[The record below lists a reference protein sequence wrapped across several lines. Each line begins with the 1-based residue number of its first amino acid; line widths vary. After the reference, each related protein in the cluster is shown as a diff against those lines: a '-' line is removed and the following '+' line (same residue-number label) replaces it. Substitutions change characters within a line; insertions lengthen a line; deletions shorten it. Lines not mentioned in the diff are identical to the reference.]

1 MTLLD
6 PLQKEDAAAKGRQE
20 AAAVPPP
27 AAEQRQKSQFLP
39 RLLRSK
45 AALVCLLI
53 LGLVVIAAIAAPWVA
68 PNDPAAIKLIQ
79 RLKPPGY
86 TNSAGATFWLGTDAL
101 GRDVL
106 SRLIF
111 GARVSLIVGLSA
123 VLVSGTVGLLVGLLS
138 GYFGGLVDDV
148 FMRICDIQLS
158 FPTILLALT
167 IMAVLGS
174 GLDKLILV
182 LGLTGWVQYGRIVR
196 SQVLSIKNEEFVLA
210 ARATGERQW
219 RILFQHILPNI
230 WSPVIVIASFT
241 VASNIVAEASLSFLG
256 VGVPPSVPSWGTML
270 ADGRQYIGVADW
282 LTIPAG
288 LAISLTV
295 LSINIL
301 GDWLR
306 DYLDPRLKN
315 IV

>member
-1 MTLLD
+1 MHS
-6 PLQKEDAAAKGRQE
+6 EFAAATSVR
-20 AAAVPPP
+20 A
-27 AAEQRQKSQFLP
+27 KSQFFV

-45 AALVCLLI
+45 AALASAIVFL
-53 LGLVVIAAIAAPWVA
+53 LVVLAAVTAAWIA
-68 PNDPAAIKLIQ
+68 PNDPFGIRLVQ

-86 TNSAGATFWLGTDAL
+86 VNASGVTFWLGTDTL

-106 SRLIF
+106 SRVIY

-123 VLVSGTVGLLVGLLS
+123 VLISGTIGLLLGLAS
-138 GYFGGLVDDV
+138 GFFGGLIDDV
-148 FMRICDIQLS
+148 IMRIADIQLS
-158 FPTILLALT
+158 FPTILLALA

-196 SQVLSIKNEEFVLA
+196 GQVLSIKEEEFVLA
-210 ARATGERQW
+210 ARATGEKRW

-230 WSPVIVIASFT
+230 WSPIIVIASFS

-256 VGVPPSVPSWGTML
+256 VGVPPSIPSWGTML
-270 ADGRQYIGVADW
+270 ADGRQYIGVAEW
-282 LTIPAG
+282 LTIPPG
-288 LAISLTV
+288 VAISLTV

-315 IV
+315 IL

>member
-1 MTLLD
+1 MSEA
-6 PLQKEDAAAKGRQE
+6 PSIPVPDAGAS
-20 AAAVPPP
+20 
-27 AAEQRQKSQFLP
+27 KSQFLP
-39 RLLRSK
+39 RLRRSK
-45 AALVCLLI
+45 AAMVSVFVLLLVI
-53 LGLVVIAAIAAPWVA
+53 VAAVAAPWVA
-68 PNDPAAIKLIQ
+68 PNDPFAIRLIQ
-79 RLKPPGY
+79 RIKPPGY
-86 TNSAGATFWLGTDAL
+86 VNGAGVTYWLGTDAL

-106 SRLIF
+106 SRIIY
-111 GARVSLIVGLSA
+111 GARVSLVVGVSA
-123 VLVSGTVGLLVGLLS
+123 VAISGTVGLLLGLVS
-138 GYFGGLVDDV
+138 GYFGGLADDIV
-148 FMRICDIQLS
+148 MRVADIQLS

-196 SQVLSIKNEEFVLA
+196 GQVLSIKEDEFVLA
-210 ARATGERQW
+210 ARATGEKPWQ
-219 RILFQHILPNI
+219 ILFQHILPNI

-270 ADGRQYIGVADW
+270 ADGRQYIGVAEW

-315 IV
+315 IL

>member
-1 MTLLD
+1 VD
-6 PLQKEDAAAKGRQE
+6 NEFSAATSVRA
-20 AAAVPPP
+20 
-27 AAEQRQKSQFLP
+27 KSQFFV

-45 AALVCLLI
+45 AALASAIVFL
-53 LGLVVIAAIAAPWVA
+53 LVVLAAVTAAWIA
-68 PNDPAAIKLIQ
+68 PNDPYGIRLVQ

-86 TNSAGATFWLGTDAL
+86 VNASGVTFWLGTDTL

-106 SRLIF
+106 SRVIY

-123 VLVSGTVGLLVGLLS
+123 VLISGTIGLLLGLAS
-138 GYFGGLVDDV
+138 GFFGGLIDDV
-148 FMRICDIQLS
+148 IMRIADIQLS
-158 FPTILLALT
+158 FPTILLALA

-196 SQVLSIKNEEFVLA
+196 GQVLSIKEEEFVLA
-210 ARATGERQW
+210 ARATGEKRW

-230 WSPVIVIASFT
+230 WSPIIVIASFS

-256 VGVPPSVPSWGTML
+256 VGVPPSIPSWGTML
-270 ADGRQYIGVADW
+270 ADGRQYIGVAEW
-282 LTIPAG
+282 LTIPPG
-288 LAISLTV
+288 VAISLTV

-315 IV
+315 IL

>member
-1 MTLLD
+1 MSEDFQAIAKAGALVETAGVAQAGA
-6 PLQKEDAAAKGRQE
+6 LQGR
-20 AAAVPPP
+20 
-27 AAEQRQKSQFLP
+27 KSQIVP

-45 AALVCLLI
+45 AAMVSLLVFLI
-53 LGLVVIAAIAAPWVA
+53 VAAAATAAPWLA
-68 PNDPAAIKLIQ
+68 PNDPFAIRLIQ

-86 TNSAGATFWLGTDAL
+86 TNSSHVTFWLGTDAL

-111 GARVSLIVGLSA
+111 GARVSLVVGLSA
-123 VLVSGTVGLLVGLLS
+123 LAISGAIGLLVGLVA
-138 GYFGGLVDDV
+138 GYFGGLLDDLA
-148 FMRICDIQLS
+148 MRIADIQLS

-167 IMAVLGS
+167 IMAVLG
-174 GLDKLILV
+174 GGMDKLILV

-196 SQVLSIKNEEFVLA
+196 GQVLSLKQDEFVLA
-210 ARATGERQW
+210 ARATGEAQW
-219 RILFQHILPNI
+219 RILFQHILPNL
-230 WSPVIVIASFT
+230 WSPIIVMASFT

-270 ADGRQYIGVADW
+270 ADGRQYVGVADW
-282 LTIPAG
+282 LTLPAG
-288 LAISLTV
+288 VAISVTV

-306 DYLDPRLKN
+306 DLLDPRLKN
-315 IV
+315 IL

>member
-1 MTLLD
+1 MSEPSQAITEAGALV
-6 PLQKEDAAAKGRQE
+6 ETTGAA
-20 AAAVPPP
+20 P
-27 AAEQRQKSQFLP
+27 AGALRARKSQIIP

-45 AALVCLLI
+45 AAMVSLLVFAT
-53 LGLVVIAAIAAPWVA
+53 VAAAAAAAPWLA
-68 PNDPAAIKLIQ
+68 PNDPYAIRLIQ
-79 RLKPPGY
+79 RLKPPGHA
-86 TNSAGATFWLGTDAL
+86 NSAHVTFWLGTDAL

-111 GARVSLIVGLSA
+111 GARVSLVVGLSA
-123 VLVSGTVGLLVGLLS
+123 LAISGAIGLLVGLVA
-138 GYFGGLVDDV
+138 GYFGGLIDDV
-148 FMRICDIQLS
+148 VMRIADIQLS

-167 IMAVLGS
+167 IMAVLGG

-196 SQVLSIKNEEFVLA
+196 GQVLSLKQDEFVLA
-210 ARATGERQW
+210 ARATGEAQW
-219 RILFQHILPNI
+219 RILFQHILPNL
-230 WSPVIVIASFT
+230 WSPIIVMASFT

-270 ADGRQYIGVADW
+270 ADGRQYVGVADW
-282 LTIPAG
+282 LTLPAG
-288 LAISLTV
+288 VAISVTV

-306 DYLDPRLKN
+306 DFLDPRLKN
-315 IV
+315 IL

>member
-6 PLQKEDAAAKGRQE
+6 LPPQGDAGDVPGAPAMPEPATAGR
-20 AAAVPPP
+20 
-27 AAEQRQKSQFLP
+27 P
-39 RLLRSK
+39 RRNRMLVRLFRSK
-45 AALVCLLI
+45 AAVVS
-53 LGLVVIAAIAAPWVA
+53 VVILLLVLLAAVAAPWLA
-68 PNDPAAIKLIQ
+68 PNDPFAIKLIQ

-86 TNSAGATFWLGTDAL
+86 TNSAGITFWLGTDSL
-101 GRDVL
+101 GRDVF
-106 SRLIF
+106 SRLIY
-111 GARVSLIVGLSA
+111 GARVSLVVGLAA
-123 VLVSGTVGLLVGLLS
+123 VAISGTIGLLVGLLS
-138 GYFGGLVDDV
+138 GYFGGWVDDL
-148 FMRICDIQLS
+148 FMRLCDIQLS

-196 SQVLSIKNEEFVLA
+196 SQVLAIKTDEFVLA
-210 ARATGERQW
+210 AHATGERQW
-219 RILFQHILPNI
+219 RILFQHILPNV

-241 VASNIVAEASLSFLG
+241 VASNIVSEASLSFLG

-270 ADGRQYIGVADW
+270 ADGREYVGVADW
-282 LTIPAG
+282 LTLPAG
-288 LAISLTV
+288 AAISLTV

-315 IV
+315 IG

>member
-1 MTLLD
+1 MTLID
-6 PLQKEDAAAKGRQE
+6 RPTEIDAGATPGAPAMPEQVAVGR
-20 AAAVPPP
+20 
-27 AAEQRQKSQFLP
+27 P
-39 RLLRSK
+39 RRNQMLARLFRSK
-45 AALVCLLI
+45 AAVVSVAILLLVL
-53 LGLVVIAAIAAPWVA
+53 IAAVAAPWLA
-68 PNDPAAIKLIQ
+68 PNDPFAIKLIQ

-86 TNSAGATFWLGTDAL
+86 TNSAGITFWLGTDSL
-101 GRDVL
+101 GRDVF
-106 SRLIF
+106 SRLVY
-111 GARVSLIVGLSA
+111 GARVSLVVGLAA
-123 VLVSGTVGLLVGLLS
+123 VLISGTIGLLVGLLS
-138 GYFGGLVDDV
+138 GYFGGWVDDL
-148 FMRICDIQLS
+148 FMRLCDIQLS

-196 SQVLSIKNEEFVLA
+196 SQVLTIKTDEFVLA
-210 ARATGERQW
+210 AHATGERQW
-219 RILFQHILPNI
+219 RILFQHILPNV

-270 ADGRQYIGVADW
+270 ADGRQYVGVADW
-282 LTIPAG
+282 LTLPAG
-288 LAISLTV
+288 AAISLTV

-315 IV
+315 IA

>member
-1 MTLLD
+1 MSARAATGLFWTRLARSRPALAGLVFLLIVA
-6 PLQKEDAAAKGRQE
+6 LAAA
-20 AAAVPPP
+20 
-27 AAEQRQKSQFLP
+27 
-39 RLLRSK
+39 
-45 AALVCLLI
+45 
-53 LGLVVIAAIAAPWVA
+53 AAPWIA
-68 PNDPAAIKLIQ
+68 PNDPFAIKIIQ
-79 RLKPPGY
+79 RLKPPGFV
-86 TNSAGATFWLGTDAL
+86 NGAGAPYWLGTDAL
-101 GRDVL
+101 GRDVF
-106 SRLIF
+106 SRVIY

-123 VLVSGTVGLLVGLLS
+123 VAVSGVIGLLLGLIA
-138 GYFGGLVDDV
+138 GYFGGLVDDII
-148 FMRICDIQLS
+148 MRIADIQLS

-196 SQVLSIKNEEFVLA
+196 GQVLSISQDEFVLA
-210 ARATGERQW
+210 ARATGEPAW
-219 RILFQHILPNI
+219 RIIFQHILPNL
-230 WSPVIVIASFT
+230 WSPLIVVASFT

-270 ADGRQYIGVADW
+270 ADGRQYIGVAEW

-288 LAISLTV
+288 LAISMTV

-315 IV
+315 IL

>member
-1 MTLLD
+1 MKLL
-6 PLQKEDAAAKGRQE
+6 AR
-20 AAAVPPP
+20 PPQSDEGVVLDGP
-27 AAEQRQKSQFLP
+27 AAPQLVVDRARRSQILP
-39 RLLRSK
+39 RLFRSK
-45 AALVCLLI
+45 TATIGVIVLLLVLVAA
-53 LGLVVIAAIAAPWVA
+53 AAAPWVA
-68 PNDPAAIKLIQ
+68 PNDPFAIKLIQ
-79 RLKPPGY
+79 RLKPPAY
-86 TNSAGATFWLGTDAL
+86 TNTAGITYWLGTDSL
-101 GRDVL
+101 GRDVF
-106 SRLIF
+106 SRLIY
-111 GARVSLIVGLSA
+111 GARVSLVVGLSA
-123 VLVSGTVGLLVGLLS
+123 VVISGTVGLLVGLLS
-138 GYFGGLVDDV
+138 GYFGGWVDDV

-196 SQVLSIKNEEFVLA
+196 SQVLSIKNDEFVLA

-219 RILFQHILPNI
+219 RIIFQHILPNV

-256 VGVPPSVPSWGTML
+256 IGVPPSVPSWGTML

-288 LAISLTV
+288 VAISLTV

>member
-1 MTLLD
+1 MT
-6 PLQKEDAAAKGRQE
+6 GRP
-20 AAAVPPP
+20 AVPSPGP
-27 AAEQRQKSQFLP
+27 DAVKSRLLP
-39 RLLRSK
+39 RLLGSG
-45 AALVCLLI
+45 AALAGMTILL
-53 LGLVVIAAIAAPWVA
+53 LVVIAAVAAPWIA
-68 PNDPAAIKLIQ
+68 PNDPFAIRLIQ
-79 RLKPPGY
+79 RLKSPGY
-86 TNSAGATFWLGTDAL
+86 SDGAGAIYWLGTDAL

-106 SRLIF
+106 SRVIF
-111 GARVSLIVGLSA
+111 GARVSLIVGVSA
-123 VLVSGTVGLLVGLLS
+123 VALAGTVGLLLGLVS
-138 GYFGGLVDDV
+138 GYFGGLVDDII
-148 FMRICDIQLS
+148 MRIADIQLS

-196 SQVLSIKNEEFVLA
+196 SQVLSIKEDEFVLA
-210 ARATGERQW
+210 ARATGEKPWQ
-219 RILFQHILPNI
+219 ILFQHILPNV
-230 WSPVIVIASFT
+230 WSPVIVVASFT
-241 VASNIVAEASLSFLG
+241 MASNIVAEASLSFLG
-256 VGVPPSVPSWGTML
+256 VGVPPSIPSWGTML
-270 ADGRQYIGVADW
+270 ADGRQYVGVATW

-315 IV
+315 IL

>member
-1 MTLLD
+1 VIIFLLV
-6 PLQKEDAAAKGRQE
+6 LV
-20 AAAVPPP
+20 AAV
-27 AAEQRQKSQFLP
+27 
-39 RLLRSK
+39 
-45 AALVCLLI
+45 
-53 LGLVVIAAIAAPWVA
+53 AAPWVA
-68 PNDPAAIKLIQ
+68 PNDPNAIKLIQ

-86 TNSAGATFWLGTDAL
+86 VNGGGITYWLGTDSL

-106 SRLIF
+106 SRLVY
-111 GARVSLIVGLSA
+111 GARVSLTVGLSA
-123 VLVSGTVGLLVGLLS
+123 VVISGIVGLLVGLLS
-138 GYFGGLVDDV
+138 GYFGGRVDDV
-148 FMRICDIQLS
+148 FMRICDVQLS

-196 SQVLSIKNEEFVLA
+196 SQVLSIKNDEFVLA

-270 ADGRQYIGVADW
+270 ADGRQYVGVAEW

-295 LSINIL
+295 LSINIM

>member
-1 MTLLD
+1 LL
-6 PLQKEDAAAKGRQE
+6 
-20 AAAVPPP
+20 
-27 AAEQRQKSQFLP
+27 
-39 RLLRSK
+39 
-45 AALVCLLI
+45 
-53 LGLVVIAAIAAPWVA
+53 A
-68 PNDPAAIKLIQ
+68 PNDPFAIRIIQ

-86 TNSAGATFWLGTDAL
+86 VNGAGVTFWLGTDSL
-101 GRDVL
+101 GRDIL
-106 SRLIF
+106 SRVIY
-111 GARVSLIVGLSA
+111 GARVSLVVGLSA
-123 VLVSGTVGLLVGLLS
+123 VAISGTIGLLLGLIS
-138 GYFGGLVDDV
+138 GYFGGLIDDV
-148 FMRICDIQLS
+148 VMRVADIQLS
-158 FPTILLALT
+158 FPTILLALA

-182 LGLTGWVQYGRIVR
+182 LGVTGWVQYGRIVR
-196 SQVLSIKNEEFVLA
+196 GQVLSIKQDEFVLA
-210 ARATGERQW
+210 AKATGEKTW

-230 WSPVIVIASFT
+230 WSPIIVVASFT

-295 LSINIL
+295 LAINIL

-306 DYLDPRLKN
+306 DFLDPRLKN
-315 IV
+315 IL

>member
-6 PLQKEDAAAKGRQE
+6 PLEKENQAVMARHEGPAA
-20 AAAVPPP
+20 PPP
-27 AAEQRQKSQFLP
+27 TVEPPQRSQFLP
-39 RLLRSK
+39 RLVRSK
-45 AALVCLLI
+45 AAMICLFVLLLV
-53 LGLVVIAAIAAPWVA
+53 LVAAVAAPWVA
-68 PNDPAAIKLIQ
+68 PNDPSTIKLIQ

-86 TNSAGATFWLGTDAL
+86 TTSAGITHWLGTDSL

-106 SRLIF
+106 SRMIF
-111 GARVSLIVGLSA
+111 GARVSLAVGLSA
-123 VLVSGTVGLLVGLLS
+123 VVISGTVGLLVGLLS

-158 FPTILLALT
+158 FPTTLLALT
-167 IMAVLGS
+167 IMAVLGG

-196 SQVLSIKNEEFVLA
+196 SQVLSIKTEEFVLA

>member
-1 MTLLD
+1 MTLVDRPPESEPVARFDELVAARPTD
-6 PLQKEDAAAKGRQE
+6 ARPQKNQ
-20 AAAVPPP
+20 
-27 AAEQRQKSQFLP
+27 
-39 RLLRSK
+39 LLSRFFRSK
-45 AALVCLLI
+45 AAVISVFVLLLV
-53 LGLVVIAAIAAPWVA
+53 LVAAAAAPWVA
-68 PNDPAAIKLIQ
+68 PNDPFAIKLIQ

-86 TNSAGATFWLGTDAL
+86 TSSADITFWLGTDSL
-101 GRDVL
+101 GRDVF
-106 SRLIF
+106 SRIIY
-111 GARVSLIVGLSA
+111 GARVSLMVGLSA
-123 VLVSGTVGLLVGLLS
+123 VVISGTVGLLVGLLS
-138 GYFGGLVDDV
+138 GYFGGRVDDV

-167 IMAVLGS
+167 IMGVLGN

-196 SQVLSIKNEEFVLA
+196 SQVLSIKNDEFVLA

-219 RILFQHILPNI
+219 RILFQQILPNV

-288 LAISLTV
+288 VAISLTV

>member
-1 MTLLD
+1 MRAGDDEGQTAD
-6 PLQKEDAAAKGRQE
+6 RARAGQARRQL
-20 AAAVPPP
+20 V
-27 AAEQRQKSQFLP
+27 R

-45 AALVCLLI
+45 AAVACAIVLLLVS
-53 LGLVVIAAIAAPWVA
+53 VAAAAAPWIS
-68 PNDPAAIKLIQ
+68 PNDPFAIRLIQ
-79 RLKPPGY
+79 RLRPPGY
-86 TNSAGATFWLGTDAL
+86 VNAAGSTFWLGTDTL

-106 SRLIF
+106 SRLLY
-111 GARVSLIVGLSA
+111 GARVSLAVGISA
-123 VLVSGTVGLLVGLLS
+123 VLISGTIGLVLGHLS
-138 GYFGGLVDDV
+138 GYFGGIVDDV
-148 FMRICDIQLS
+148 IMRIADIQLS
-158 FPTILLALT
+158 FPTILLALA

-196 SQVLSIKNEEFVLA
+196 GQVLSLKEDEFVLA
-210 ARATGERQW
+210 ARATGERSW
-219 RILFQHILPNI
+219 RILVQHILPNV
-230 WSPVIVIASFT
+230 WSPVIVVASFS

-256 VGVPPSVPSWGTML
+256 VGVPPSIPSWGTML
-270 ADGRQYIGVADW
+270 ADGRPYIGTAEW

-288 LAISLTV
+288 IAISLTV

-315 IV
+315 IM

>member
-1 MTLLD
+1 MVAQPD
-6 PLQKEDAAAKGRQE
+6 VAGVQAGPR
-20 AAAVPPP
+20 P
-27 AAEQRQKSQFLP
+27 RRSQ
-39 RLLRSK
+39 LRARFFGSK
-45 AALVCLLI
+45 AAVVSALVLAV
-53 LGLVVIAAIAAPWVA
+53 VVIAAVAAPWVA
-68 PNDPAAIKLIQ
+68 PGDPFAIRLIQ

-86 TNSAGATFWLGTDAL
+86 VNSAGMTFWLGTDAL

-106 SRLIF
+106 SRLVY
-111 GARVSLIVGLSA
+111 GARVSLVVGLSA
-123 VLVSGTVGLLVGLLS
+123 LAISGVVGLLLGLVS

-148 FMRICDIQLS
+148 VMRIADIQLS
-158 FPTILLALT
+158 FPTILLALA

-196 SQVLSIKNEEFVLA
+196 GQVLSIKEDEFVLA

-219 RILFQHILPNI
+219 RILFQHILPNV
-230 WSPVIVIASFT
+230 WSPVIVVASFT
-241 VASNIVAEASLSFLG
+241 MASNIVAEASLSFLG
-256 VGVPPSVPSWGTML
+256 VGVSPSVPSWGTML
-270 ADGRQYIGVADW
+270 ADGRQYIGIAEW
-282 LTIPAG
+282 LTFPAG

-295 LSINIL
+295 LSINLL

-315 IV
+315 IL

>member
-1 MTLLD
+1 MNPNGHVSTPGAQPVD
-6 PLQKEDAAAKGRQE
+6 SEFAAAKSVK
-20 AAAVPPP
+20 A
-27 AAEQRQKSQFLP
+27 KSQFFV

-45 AALVCLLI
+45 AALASAIVFL
-53 LGLVVIAAIAAPWVA
+53 LVVLAAVTAAWIA
-68 PNDPAAIKLIQ
+68 PNDPYGIRLVQ

-86 TNSAGATFWLGTDAL
+86 VNASGVTFWLGTDTL

-106 SRLIF
+106 SRVIY

-123 VLVSGTVGLLVGLLS
+123 VLISGTIGLLLGLAS
-138 GYFGGLVDDV
+138 GFFGGLIDDV
-148 FMRICDIQLS
+148 IMRIADIQLS
-158 FPTILLALT
+158 FPTILLALA

-196 SQVLSIKNEEFVLA
+196 GQVLSIKEEEFVLA
-210 ARATGERQW
+210 ARATGEKRW

-230 WSPVIVIASFT
+230 WSPIIVIASFS

-256 VGVPPSVPSWGTML
+256 VGVPPSIPSWGTML
-270 ADGRQYIGVADW
+270 ADGRQYIGVAEW
-282 LTIPAG
+282 LTIPPG
-288 LAISLTV
+288 VAISLTV

-315 IV
+315 IL

>member
-1 MTLLD
+1 MTEID
-6 PLQKEDAAAKGRQE
+6 PLPDHAIAAA
-20 AAAVPPP
+20 PPP
-27 AAEQRQKSQFLP
+27 RPRGKAFFS

-45 AALVCLLI
+45 AATLSAVI
-53 LGLVVIAAIAAPWVA
+53 FLVVLIAALGAPWLS
-68 PNDPAAIKLIQ
+68 PTDPSAIKIIQ
-79 RLKPPGY
+79 RLKPPAY
-86 TNSAGATFWLGTDAL
+86 TNGAGTTFWLGTDAL

-106 SRLIF
+106 SRVIF
-111 GARVSLIVGLSA
+111 GARVSLTVGLSA
-123 VLVSGTVGLLVGLLS
+123 VAISGTIGLLVGLLS
-138 GYFGGLVDDV
+138 GYLGGLIDDI

-196 SQVLSIKNEEFVLA
+196 SQVLSLKNDEFVLA

-219 RILFQHILPNI
+219 RIIFQHILPNI
-230 WSPVIVIASFT
+230 WSPVIVVASFT

-282 LTIPAG
+282 LTVPAG

-315 IV
+315 LL

>member
-1 MTLLD
+1 MTEID
-6 PLQKEDAAAKGRQE
+6 PTSEIQPVVVVAASALRAKR
-20 AAAVPPP
+20 
-27 AAEQRQKSQFLP
+27 SSFWP

-45 AALVCLLI
+45 AATI
-53 LGLVVIAAIAAPWVA
+53 SAIIFLVVLIAALAAPWLSPA
-68 PNDPAAIKLIQ
+68 DPSAIKIIQ
-79 RLKPPGY
+79 RLKPPGF
-86 TNSAGATFWLGTDAL
+86 TNGAGTTFWLGTDAL

-106 SRLIF
+106 SRVIF
-111 GARVSLIVGLSA
+111 GARVSLVVGLSA
-123 VLVSGTVGLLVGLLS
+123 VVISGTIGVLVGLLS
-138 GYFGGLVDDV
+138 GFFGGLIDDI

-196 SQVLSIKNEEFVLA
+196 SQVLALKNDEFVLA
-210 ARATGERQW
+210 ARATGERRWQ
-219 RILFQHILPNI
+219 IIFQHILPNI

-282 LTIPAG
+282 LTVPAG

-315 IV
+315 LL

>member
-1 MTLLD
+1 MNPNGHVSRPGAQSVD
-6 PLQKEDAAAKGRQE
+6 SEFAAATSVR
-20 AAAVPPP
+20 A
-27 AAEQRQKSQFLP
+27 KSQFFV

-45 AALVCLLI
+45 AALASAIVFL
-53 LGLVVIAAIAAPWVA
+53 LVVLAAVTAAWIA
-68 PNDPAAIKLIQ
+68 PNDPYGIRLVQ

-86 TNSAGATFWLGTDAL
+86 VNASGVTFWLGTDTL

-106 SRLIF
+106 SRVIY

-123 VLVSGTVGLLVGLLS
+123 VLISGTIGLLLGLAS
-138 GYFGGLVDDV
+138 GFFGGLIDDV
-148 FMRICDIQLS
+148 IMRIADIQLS
-158 FPTILLALT
+158 FPTILLALA

-196 SQVLSIKNEEFVLA
+196 GQVLSIKEEEFVLA
-210 ARATGERQW
+210 ARATGEKRW

-230 WSPVIVIASFT
+230 WSPIIVIASFS

-256 VGVPPSVPSWGTML
+256 VGVPPSIPSWGTML
-270 ADGRQYIGVADW
+270 ADGRQYIGVAEW
-282 LTIPAG
+282 LTIPPG
-288 LAISLTV
+288 VAISLTV

-315 IV
+315 IL

>member
-6 PLQKEDAAAKGRQE
+6 HPPRNDAGDMPGAPAMPEPVAAA
-20 AAAVPPP
+20 PP
-27 AAEQRQKSQFLP
+27 RKSRVLA
-39 RLLRSK
+39 RLFRSK
-45 AALVCLLI
+45 AAVVSVAVLLLVLL
-53 LGLVVIAAIAAPWVA
+53 AAVAAPWLA
-68 PNDPAAIKLIQ
+68 PNDPFAIKLIQ

-86 TNSAGATFWLGTDAL
+86 TNSAGITYWLGTDSL
-101 GRDVL
+101 GRDVF
-106 SRLIF
+106 SRLIY
-111 GARVSLIVGLSA
+111 GARVSIMVGLAA
-123 VLVSGTVGLLVGLLS
+123 VIISGTVGLLVGLLS
-138 GYFGGLVDDV
+138 GYFGGWVDDL
-148 FMRICDIQLS
+148 FMRLCDIQLS

-167 IMAVLGS
+167 IMAVLGT

-196 SQVLSIKNEEFVLA
+196 SQVLTIKTDEFVLA

-219 RILFQHILPNI
+219 RILFQHILPNV

-241 VASNIVAEASLSFLG
+241 VASNIVSEASLSFLG

-270 ADGRQYIGVADW
+270 ADGRQYVGVADW
-282 LTIPAG
+282 LTLPAG
-288 LAISLTV
+288 AAISLTV

>member
-1 MTLLD
+1 MTSLD
-6 PLQKEDAAAKGRQE
+6 QSPENEVAPTSDG
-20 AAAVPPP
+20 P
-27 AAEQRQKSQFLP
+27 AAPPQQVVERSKKSQLLS
-39 RLLRSK
+39 RLFRSK
-45 AALVCLLI
+45 AATISLLI
-53 LGLVVIAAIAAPWVA
+53 LLLVLVAAVAAPWLA
-68 PNDPAAIKLIQ
+68 PNDPSAIKLIQ
-79 RLKPPGY
+79 RLKPPFY
-86 TNSAGATFWLGTDAL
+86 VNSAGTHWLGTDSL

-106 SRLIF
+106 SRIIY
-111 GARVSLIVGLSA
+111 GARVSLTVGVSA
-123 VLVSGTVGLLVGLLS
+123 VVISGTIGLLVGLLS

-158 FPTILLALT
+158 FPTIMLALT

-196 SQVLSIKNEEFVLA
+196 SQVISIKNDEFVLA

-219 RILFQHILPNI
+219 QMLFQQILPNI
-230 WSPVIVIASFT
+230 WSPVIVIGSFT
-241 VASNIVAEASLSFLG
+241 IASNIVAEASLSFLG
-256 VGVPPSVPSWGTML
+256 VGVPPDVPSWGTML

-288 LAISLTV
+288 IAISLTV
-295 LSINIL
+295 LAINIL

-315 IV
+315 IL

>member
-1 MTLLD
+1 MTVLG
-6 PLQKEDAAAKGRQE
+6 PIEKENDAVTRQGS
-20 AAAVPPP
+20 
-27 AAEQRQKSQFLP
+27 AAEPKPAVERAQKSQFLP
-39 RLLRSK
+39 RLWRSK
-45 AALVCLLI
+45 AAVACLTILLI
-53 LGLVVIAAIAAPWVA
+53 VLVAALLAPWIA
-68 PNDPAAIKLIQ
+68 PNDPSAIKLIQ

-86 TNSAGATFWLGTDAL
+86 TNSAGITYWLGTDAL

-106 SRLIF
+106 SRMIF
-111 GARVSLIVGLSA
+111 GARVSLAVGLAA
-123 VLVSGTVGLLVGLLS
+123 VVVSGTVGLLVGLLS

-182 LGLTGWVQYGRIVR
+182 LGITGWVQYGRIVR
-196 SQVLSIKNEEFVLA
+196 SQVLAIKNEEFVLA

-219 RILFQHILPNI
+219 RIIFQHILPNI

-241 VASNIVAEASLSFLG
+241 VASNIVSEASLSFLG
-256 VGVPPSVPSWGTML
+256 VGVPPSTPSWGTML
-270 ADGRQYIGVADW
+270 ADGRQYIGIADW